1 MKHKTCIG
9 RTTRSGN
16 GGSGCVVSCC
26 AWVAAVARFV
36 AGLGAGLASC
46 WVPLLAAAC
55 CLVVLAGWLAA
66 LSSCIMHD
74 HVNGWWACSP
84 LPHGPPSHPRP
95 AKVIPHGTIG

>member
-16 GGSGCVVSCC
+16 GVVGVWCR
-26 AWVAAVARFV
+26 AVLGLRGGPLCL

-46 WVPLLAAAC
+46 WVPFAAAG